1 MGGKPRSQPVDARPW
16 DYCDRSPC
24 SRLLDALGR
33 YVFGRPS
40 TGEYVLTFMVRTK
53 RGRPRVIPIRYCP
66 FCGIRL
72 SSLELKATGQV
83 AVQASSRDS

>member
-1 MGGKPRSQPVDARPW
+1 MGGKPRAKPQPW

-24 SRLLDALGR
+24 ARLLDALGR
-33 YVFGRPS
+33 YVFGRPA

-66 FCGIRL
+66 FCGMRL
-72 SSLELKATGQV
+72 SSLELFADGHVTVKPNR
-83 AVQASSRDS
+83 RDG